1 MPNFL
6 DLPLEIRLHVYR
18 DLELPQ
24 QEPIPLGRHFAAEA
38 AYRCPPF
45 VLQISNQVSQEV
57 RMAFFE
63 TSKRPWKIHVIASA
77 DAKLSLP
84 LVLPDGL
91 AQSAH
96 VQFNF
101 GFSHEFPPERDNV
114 VTMANIEPEIL
125 NLIQSHERKI
135 NLFRAVR
142 GINEICRRLAEV
154 PVKRDLEIYW
164 SDYDQVTDRE
174 NIKIVLEPFSKFR
187 ESCSLH
193 LGKVLGSQD
202 DSRKELADNLEI
214 VSSHFPALTRSE
226 ELRKTSE
233 DS

>member
-1 MPNFL
+1 
-6 DLPLEIRLHVYR
+6 
-18 DLELPQ
+18 
-24 QEPIPLGRHFAAEA
+24 
-38 AYRCPPF
+38 
-45 VLQISNQVSQEV
+45 
-57 RMAFFE
+57 
-63 TSKRPWKIHVIASA
+63 
-77 DAKLSLP
+77 
-84 LVLPDGL
+84 
-91 AQSAH
+91 
-96 VQFNF
+96 
-101 GFSHEFPPERDNV
+101 
-114 VTMANIEPEIL
+114 MANIEPEIL

-142 GINEICRRLAEV
+142 AINEICRRLAEV
-154 PVKRDLEIYW
+154 PVKRDLEICW

-202 DSRKELADNLEI
+202 DSGKELADNLEI
-214 VSSHFPALTRSE
+214 VSSHLPALTRSE